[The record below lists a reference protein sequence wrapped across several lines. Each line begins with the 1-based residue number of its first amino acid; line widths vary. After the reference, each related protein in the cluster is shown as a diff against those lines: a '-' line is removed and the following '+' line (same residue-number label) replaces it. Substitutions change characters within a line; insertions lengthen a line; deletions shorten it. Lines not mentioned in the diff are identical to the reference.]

1 MCKVV
6 PKEGPRA
13 PLFYSGIVLL
23 LAAGAS
29 SGQDVR
35 RSDLERCAELS
46 TAALKLDCFE
56 SLTAVGEDPA
66 TSAEVASDPNQEL
79 SNKPAAQ
86 QETVV
91 EENASPAAESL
102 SQGVI
107 AETGVSSVA
116 EPATD
121 VAESRSIETAT
132 GESAVP
138 VPARSTEVP
147 VAAPAAAGSAV
158 RSTTGV
164 ADTGSGQAEIPD
176 DFGKEH
182 LGVPEEE
189 KVEEVPVRAT
199 VIDVEQGRNKVLYFT
214 FDNGQVWR
222 QIEGRRFSYPRNED
236 FEVVINTGL
245 MGDYRLR
252 LAKGGP
258 MTRIR
263 RVQ

>member
-23 LAAGAS
+23 LVAGAS
-29 SGQDVR
+29 SGQDVQ

-121 VAESRSIETAT
+121 VAESRSIESAT
-132 GESAVP
+132 VESADP

-147 VAAPAAAGSAV
+147 AAAGSAV
-158 RSTTGV
+158 GSTTGV
-164 ADTGSGQAEIPD
+164 ADTGSGQTEIPD